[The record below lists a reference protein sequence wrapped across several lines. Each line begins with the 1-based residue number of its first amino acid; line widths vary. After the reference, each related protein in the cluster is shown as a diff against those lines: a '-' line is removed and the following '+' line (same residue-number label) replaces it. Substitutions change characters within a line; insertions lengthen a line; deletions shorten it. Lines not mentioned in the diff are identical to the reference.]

1 MRSKNIQYC
10 KVWFR
15 ISLSLIALVSG
26 VYSVNAQNLNKEV
39 YVVSS
44 FRPEVADADKMG
56 SMPLIPDTFS
66 MGTTID
72 YSVLP
77 SHLKSDFTLRPI
89 KPAKMVGTPLDRLY
103 NSQLRLGIGNYLTP
117 LIEYNI
123 QNLRSK
129 EYTVGAYAMHK
140 SSHNKIDINQI
151 KDIPA
156 GYGRNELMGYGKRF
170 YKDVTLWGEA
180 GASSHKI
187 RYYGLN
193 TEILADTFDVE
204 RRDIRQSYYN
214 IYGKAG
220 IHSAHPD
227 SGKLEYS
234 LSVYGNY
241 FWDHFKNEEPHVN
254 ISGSLTH
261 PVGGFIAGLESFY
274 DYNNFKNEVD
284 TVEQSILSFY
294 PHFEKRKTEWQLNLG
309 IYVDI
314 VNSSLSDTAYLY
326 PDASFK
332 LQVIKNALY
341 GFVGITGY
349 LEHNTYQNI
358 TTENPY
364 IIPGINTKNTNHVYV
379 IYSGV
384 EGYLSRKASYRLDIS
399 LHAMEDAVFF
409 LNSDSTSLQ
418 NQFEIVTDNA
428 DLIKLHAEI
437 HWEPLSNLS
446 FYLKSNY
453 YKYKL
458 YAEDHPWHRPN
469 FELFLTTRF
478 NFREKVYADLDF
490 ITLGKRYAQDINTG
504 ETVTLNPI
512 YDLNLKLEYK
522 FSNVLS
528 FFLHFYNLTTSEYY
542 FWNQYPVQ
550 RLNVIGGLIYKF

>member
-1 MRSKNIQYC
+1 MRQKNIQYSTIL
-10 KVWFR
+10 FR
-15 ISLSLIALVSG
+15 ISLILIALISG
-26 VYSVNAQNLNKEV
+26 VFGAKAQNMNKEV

-44 FRPEVADADKMG
+44 FRPEIADADKMG
-56 SMPLIPDTFS
+56 YMPLIPDTFS
-66 MGTTID
+66 MATTVD

-103 NSQLRLGIGNYLTP
+103 NSQLKMGIGNYLTP

-129 EYTVGAYAMHK
+129 EYTVGAYALHK
-140 SSHNKIDINQI
+140 SSHNKIDIDQV

-156 GYGRNELMGYGKRF
+156 GYGRNELIGYGKRF
-170 YKDVTLWGEA
+170 YKNITLWGEA

-204 RRDIRQSYYN
+204 RRNIRQLFYN

-220 IHSAHPD
+220 VHSARPD

-234 LSVYGNY
+234 LLVYGNY
-241 FWDHFKNEEPHVN
+241 FWDYFKNKEPHVN
-254 ISGSLTH
+254 VSGSLSH
-261 PVGGFIAGLESFY
+261 PVGSFMAGLESSY
-274 DYNNFKNEVD
+274 DYVNFKNNVD
-284 TVEQSILSFY
+284 TTEQSIVSFY
-294 PHFEKRKTEWQLNLG
+294 PHIGKRKEEWQLNLG
-309 IYVDI
+309 FHLDI
-314 VNSSLSDTAYLY
+314 VNSTLSDTVYVY
-326 PDASFK
+326 PEASFK
-332 LQVIKNALY
+332 LQVIKNVLY
-341 GFVGITGY
+341 GFVGFTGY
-349 LEHNTYQNI
+349 LEHNTYQSI

-364 IIPGINTKNTNHVYV
+364 IIPGLSSRNTSHTYI

-384 EGYLSRKASYRLDIS
+384 EGYLSSKASYRLDLS
-399 LHAMEDAVFF
+399 LHNMENAIFF
-409 LNSDSTSLQ
+409 LNSDSTPLQ

-437 HWEPLSNLS
+437 NWEPLSYLS
-446 FYLKSNY
+446 FFLKSNY

-458 YAEDHPWHRPN
+458 YAEAHPWHRPE
-469 FELFLTTRF
+469 FELFFTTRF
-478 NFREKVYADLDF
+478 NFKEKVYAGLDF
-490 ITLGKRYAQDINTG
+490 ITFGKRYAQDINTG
-504 ETVTLNPI
+504 ETVTLDPV
-512 YDLNLKLEYK
+512 YDLNLELEYK

-528 FFLHFYNLTTSEYY
+528 FFLDFYNLTNSEYY
-542 FWNQYPVQ
+542 LWNQYPVQ
-550 RLNVIGGLIYKF
+550 RLNVIGGLTYKF